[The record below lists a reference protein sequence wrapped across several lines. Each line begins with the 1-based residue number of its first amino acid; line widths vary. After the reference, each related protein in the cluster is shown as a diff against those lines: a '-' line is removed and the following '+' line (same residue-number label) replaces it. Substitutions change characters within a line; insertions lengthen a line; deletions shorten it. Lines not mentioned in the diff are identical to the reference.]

1 MFDVEVKA
9 SVGSFEVQTT
19 NERGHTPEE
28 LAANAVAKII
38 NIADSAD
45 PVLRQQAEAF
55 RERMFYV
62 IVHALN
68 QAIKSD
74 RTTLYN
80 EFKKQGHADVAE
92 TLRKL

>member
-1 MFDVEVKA
+1 MEKDLQKVLDEIENYRAKGIDYTL
-9 SVGSFEVQTT
+9 SKTSDT
-19 NERGHTPEE
+19 
-28 LAANAVAKII
+28 VAKII

-68 QAIKSD
+68 QAVKSD

>member
-9 SVGSFEVQTT
+9 SVGGFEVQTT

-38 NIADSAD
+38 NIAASAA

-55 RERMFYV
+55 
-62 IVHALN
+62 
-68 QAIKSD
+68 
-74 RTTLYN
+74 
-80 EFKKQGHADVAE
+80 
-92 TLRKL
+92 

>member
-1 MFDVEVKA
+1 MFDVEVSG
-9 SVGSFEVQTT
+9 SVGTFEVQTT
-19 NERGHTPEE
+19 QERGHTPEE
-28 LAANAVAKII
+28 LAINAVQKII
-38 NIADSAD
+38 SISDTAD
-45 PVLRQQAEAF
+45 PVIKQQAEAF

-62 IVHALN
+62 IVHTLN
-68 QAIKSD
+68 QAVKSD